1 MIKNQ
6 KYLHCTK
13 IVISEREAH
22 RGPACRSPRHV
33 HQDEQN
39 EDADISGRAFV
50 PHRLLDARNAQG
62 NQGGQAR
69 RRHVAAVLHRHRDQW
84 LPLWLPLRG
93 AGRIH
98 FVTSV
103 GGGAARIAREL
114 LAKVRDMTIRRW
126 HVRWWGHWSEARG
139 PHPPMSSSARE
150 RKRQREWEK
159 GNN

>member
-1 MIKNQ
+1 MLKNQ

-13 IVISEREAH
+13 IVISEREAR

-50 PHRLLDARNAQG
+50 PHRLLDARHAQG

-69 RRHVAAVLHRHRDQW
+69 RRHAAAVLHGHRDQW
-84 LPLWLPLRG
+84 LPLRLPLRG

-103 GGGAARIAREL
+103 GSGVARIACR
-114 LAKVRDMTIRRW
+114 VRDMTLRRW
-126 HVRWWGHWSEARG
+126 HVRW
-139 PHPPMSSSARE
+139 
-150 RKRQREWEK
+150 
-159 GNN
+159 

>member
-50 PHRLLDARNAQG
+50 PHRLLDARHAQG

-69 RRHVAAVLHRHRDQW
+69 RRHAAAVLHGHRDQW
-84 LPLWLPLRG
+84 LPLRLPLRG

-103 GGGAARIAREL
+103 GGGVARIARRAARKGE
-114 LAKVRDMTIRRW
+114 
-126 HVRWWGHWSEARG
+126 GHDTQAV
-139 PHPPMSSSARE
+139 ARE
-150 RKRQREWEK
+150 VVRSLE
-159 GNN
+159 